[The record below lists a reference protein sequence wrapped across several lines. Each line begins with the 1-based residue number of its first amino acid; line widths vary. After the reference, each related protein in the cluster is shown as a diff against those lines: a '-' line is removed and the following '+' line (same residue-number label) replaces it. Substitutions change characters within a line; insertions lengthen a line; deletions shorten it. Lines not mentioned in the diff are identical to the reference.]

1 MIDIF
6 APLKQTCLILFF
18 LIQLIAVRA
27 QVNDS
32 TQVIKT
38 IHADSGQI
46 KSPLVDTMSQA
57 KDSITTV
64 KTPVTVSIQFD
75 KRKYLASNRFF
86 DVYGKAQYKVE
97 KSRVSQR
104 KDWLF
109 YFVVGMLFFMA
120 ILRLSYYKYFN
131 NLFRL
136 FFKTTL
142 RQNQLRDQLLQSQL
156 SGLLYN
162 LFFFVASGTYL
173 FLLARHYDV
182 SVTGEKWQQLG
193 TCIGILALLYII
205 KYAVLQATG
214 WVFGIPG
221 AIETYIFIV
230 FLINKVLGLLLVP
243 FIILIAF
250 AGNNIVNVSLT
261 LSLLM
266 ISGMFIYRFIRSYL
280 PIQND
285 IKVSRFH
292 FFLYLCAFEITPLL
306 LIYKVLM
313 KFF

>member
-6 APLKQTCLILFF
+6 APLKQSCLILLF
-18 LIQLIAVRA
+18 LFQLIAARA

-32 TQVIKT
+32 VAVIT
-38 IHADSGQI
+38 NINADSGQI
-46 KSPLVDTMSQA
+46 KNPLVDTLLQT
-57 KDSITTV
+57 KDSITTT
-64 KTPVTVSIQFD
+64 KNPVIIANQFD
-75 KRKYLASNRFF
+75 KRNALSQNRFF
-86 DVYGKAQYKVE
+86 DVFGRAEYKIE
-97 KSRVSQR
+97 QFRLSQR

-109 YFVVGMLFFMA
+109 YLVAGILFFMA
-120 ILRLSYYKYFN
+120 ILRLSYLKYFN
-131 NLFRL
+131 NLLRL
-136 FFKTTL
+136 FFKTTF

-156 SGLLYN
+156 SALLFN
-162 LFFFVASGTYL
+162 LFFFIAAGTYL

-182 SVTGEKWQQLG
+182 SVTGGKWQQLAI
-193 TCIGILALLYII
+193 CIGLLGLLYIV
-205 KYAVLQATG
+205 KYAVLQASG
-214 WVFGIPG
+214 WVFGIRE

-243 FIILIAF
+243 FIILISF
-250 AGNNIVNVSLT
+250 APDNIVKVSLT

>member
-1 MIDIF
+1 MVSQI
-6 APLKQTCLILFF
+6 K
-18 LIQLIAVRA
+18 
-27 QVNDS
+27 DS
-32 TQVIKT
+32 TTIIKAPVI
-38 IHADSGQI
+38 ISN
-46 KSPLVDTMSQA
+46 
-57 KDSITTV
+57 
-64 KTPVTVSIQFD
+64 QFD
-75 KRKYLASNRFF
+75 KRKVLGLNRFF
-86 DVYGKAQYKVE
+86 DVFGKAQYKIE
-97 KSRVSQR
+97 MFRLSQR

-109 YFVVGMLFFMA
+109 YLIVGILFFMA
-120 ILRLSYYKYFN
+120 ILRLSYLKYFN

-156 SGLLYN
+156 SGLLFN
-162 LFFFVASGTYL
+162 LFFFIASGTYL
-173 FLLARHYDV
+173 FLLAHYYDI

-193 TCIGILALLYII
+193 TCIGLLALLYMI

-214 WVFGIPG
+214 WVFGIRG
-221 AIETYIFIV
+221 VVETYIFIV

-250 AGNNIVNVSLT
+250 AGDIIVKVSLT

-266 ISGMFIYRFIRSYL
+266 ISGMFIYRFIRSYV

>member
-1 MIDIF
+1 MDIF
-6 APLKQTCLILFF
+6 APLKQACLILIF
-18 LIQLIAVRA
+18 LIQLIAVNA
-27 QVNDS
+27 QVKDS
-32 TQVIKT
+32 VTAIT
-38 IHADSGQI
+38 NIAADSGKI
-46 KSPLVDTMSQA
+46 KKPLVDTVA
-57 KDSITTV
+57 KKKNS
-64 KTPVTVSIQFD
+64 VTLIKIPDVVSDKFD
-75 KRKYLASNRFF
+75 KSDYLAKNRFF
-86 DVYGKAQYKVE
+86 NVYGKAEYKIE
-97 KSRVSQR
+97 KLRLSQR

-109 YFVVGMLFFMA
+109 YLIAGILFFMG
-120 ILRLSYYKYFN
+120 ILRLAYFKYFN
-131 NLFRL
+131 NLLRL

-156 SGLLYN
+156 SGLLFN
-162 LFFFVASGTYL
+162 LFFFIAAGTYL

-182 SVTGEKWQQLG
+182 AVTGAKWQQLG
-193 TCIGILALLYII
+193 ACIGLLGLLYIL

-214 WVFGIPG
+214 WVFGIRP

-230 FLINKVLGLLLVP
+230 FLINKVVGLLLIP
-243 FIILIAF
+243 FIILISF
-250 AGNNIVNVSLT
+250 APDYIVNIALT

-266 ISGMFIYRFIRSYL
+266 ISGMFIYRFIRSYV

-292 FFLYLCAFEITPLL
+292 FFLYLCAFELTPLL

>member
-6 APLKQTCLILFF
+6 APLKQTCLILFL
-18 LIQLIAVRA
+18 LIQLNAVRA

-32 TQVIKT
+32 ARVIKT
-38 IHADSGQI
+38 TNADSGRI
-46 KSPLVDTMSQA
+46 KIPSVDTASQP
-57 KDSITTV
+57 KDSITTI
-64 KTPVTVSIQFD
+64 KTPVLVSIQFD
-75 KRKYLASNRFF
+75 KRKYLATNRFF
-86 DVYGKAQYKVE
+86 DVYGRAEYKIE
-97 KSRVSQR
+97 KFRLSER

-109 YFVVGMLFFMA
+109 YFVAGILFFMA
-120 ILRLSYYKYFN
+120 ILRLSYLKYFN

-156 SGLLYN
+156 TGLLFN
-162 LFFFVASGTYL
+162 LFFFIAAGTYL
-173 FLLARHYDV
+173 FLLARHYN
-182 SVTGEKWQQLG
+182 VTLTGAKWQQLG
-193 TCIGILALLYII
+193 TCISLLALLYMV

-214 WVFGIPG
+214 WVFGIRG

-243 FIILIAF
+243 FIILISF
-250 AGNNIVNVSLT
+250 ARDNVVKVSLT

-266 ISGMFIYRFIRSYL
+266 ISGMFIYRFMRSYL

-306 LIYKVLM
+306 LICKVLM